1 MLSTT
6 DEDLDFWI
14 KDGRAI
20 TALIPELDDYLK
32 PDAAKLKFSRVKN
45 LKQIDVAG
53 AKHLWVGESMVN
65 LVLSEIVKVIAP
77 SRLPLPEQ
85 I

>member
-1 MLSTT
+1 
-6 DEDLDFWI
+6 
-14 KDGRAI
+14 
-20 TALIPELDDYLK
+20 
-32 PDAAKLKFSRVKN
+32 
-45 LKQIDVAG
+45 
-53 AKHLWVGESMVN
+53 MVH

>member
-1 MLSTT
+1 
-6 DEDLDFWI
+6 
-14 KDGRAI
+14 
-20 TALIPELDDYLK
+20 
-32 PDAAKLKFSRVKN
+32 
-45 LKQIDVAG
+45 VAG
-53 AKHLWVGESMVN
+53 AKHLWVGEPMVN